1 MKSIFADAD
10 KLDLEK
16 YVASFTEDAR
26 FQVGNEPPAVGRA
39 AIKHAGGAIFSA
51 VKAMKH
57 DIIEIWLEKDAAI
70 VEAKVNYTR
79 LDNRVVPVQ
88 CVTIL
93 RTRDNLVADARVFM
107 DISPVFSS

>member
-1 MKSIFADAD
+1 
-10 KLDLEK
+10 
-16 YVASFTEDAR
+16 
-26 FQVGNEPPAVGRA
+26 
-39 AIKHAGGAIFSA
+39 
-51 VKAMKH
+51 MKH

-79 LDNRVVPVQ
+79 LDKRVVPVQ

-93 RTRDNLVADARVFM
+93 RTRDNLIVDARVFM